1 MLISLIIGIVA
12 LSVIILAHEVGH
24 FVTAKASRVNVEE
37 FGIGFPPR
45 LFGVRQ
51 GETIYSV
58 NAIPFGGFT
67 KLAGQE
73 DPQVPRSLAG
83 KGIGTRIL
91 VLSAGSLMNLLL
103 PFLLFSIAFM
113 VPQSLVVGEVM
124 IEEVAPNSP
133 AAMAG
138 IEPGDT
144 IVSLNEQPVRNFADL
159 QRYTYLNLGEEV
171 DLLIQRHDAVTEEIQ
186 IIPRWQP
193 PEGEGAMGILVDMAN
208 PTTITQQE
216 PLWRAIPMGIAECI
230 ETLALYKNGII
241 SMIIGAAPATIA
253 GPIGIVQLTTEAAK
267 AGIAPLLEFA
277 ALISIILGLCNLFPL
292 PALDGGRIIFV
303 LLEWARR
310 GKRVSPRVEGLIHS
324 IGFIMLIGLLLVITY
339 QDIIRVISG
348 ESLIP

>member
-208 PTTITQQE
+208 PTTITKQE